1 MKRKPFHRL
10 APLLLVLVPLLNGQP
25 SVPASSTADSD
36 QNGPAYI
43 LGPNDELS
51 IWALGITDFSDKP
64 VRVDPNGYLDLPL
77 VGRARVAGL
86 TIEQFKT
93 ELTEMLHSYVR
104 QPQVSVRMTDS
115 RSQPVSVLGA
125 VKNPGIVQLQGT
137 KNLTE
142 VLSLAGGLSPDAGD
156 QVKLTR
162 SLRYGKI
169 PLPDAKVDPEG
180 KFDIAQVSLRSIM
193 QARSPEENIQI
204 LGHDVITVP
213 RADMVY
219 VIGEVGKSGGFPL
232 QEKEGISVL
241 QALSLA
247 GGVSRFAAL
256 SSTRILRASADGG
269 SRIEIPLDLK
279 RLLSG
284 KRDDVQMKPGDILFI
299 PNSLSKNASL
309 RAIETAIQLATGLAV
324 FRYQ

>member
-1 MKRKPFHRL
+1 MPE
-10 APLLLVLVPLLNGQP
+10 
-25 SVPASSTADSD
+25 T
-36 QNGPAYI
+36 
-43 LGPNDELS
+43 
-51 IWALGITDFSDKP
+51 
-64 VRVDPNGYLDLPL
+64 
-77 VGRARVAGL
+77 
-86 TIEQFKT
+86 
-93 ELTEMLHSYVR
+93 
-104 QPQVSVRMTDS
+104 
-115 RSQPVSVLGA
+115 
-125 VKNPGIVQLQGT
+125 
-137 KNLTE
+137 
-142 VLSLAGGLSPDAGD
+142 
-156 QVKLTR
+156 QVKITR

-169 PLPDAKVDPEG
+169 PLPDAKMDPEG
-180 KFDIAQVSLRSIM
+180 EFNIAQVSLLSIM

-204 LGHDVITVP
+204 LGHDVTTVP

-219 VIGEVGKSGGFPL
+219 VIREVGKSGGFPL

-279 RLLSG
+279 QLLSG

-309 RAIETAIQLATGLAV
+309 RAIETAIQLGTGLAV
-324 FRYQ
+324 FRYR

>member
-1 MKRKPFHRL
+1 
-10 APLLLVLVPLLNGQP
+10 
-25 SVPASSTADSD
+25 
-36 QNGPAYI
+36 
-43 LGPNDELS
+43 
-51 IWALGITDFSDKP
+51 
-64 VRVDPNGYLDLPL
+64 
-77 VGRARVAGL
+77 
-86 TIEQFKT
+86 
-93 ELTEMLHSYVR
+93 MLHSYVR

-156 QVKLTR
+156 QVKITR
-162 SLRYGKI
+162 SLRYGQI

-180 KFDIAQVSLRSIM
+180 EFNIAQVSLRSIM
-193 QARSPEENIQI
+193 QARSPKENIQI

-284 KRDDVQMKPGDILFI
+284 KRDDVQMKPGDILFV

-309 RAIETAIQLATGLAV
+309 RAIETAIQLGTGLAV
-324 FRYQ
+324 FRYR

>member
-36 QNGPAYI
+36 QNGSTYV

-125 VKNPGIVQLQGT
+125 VRNPGIVQLQGT

-156 QVKLTR
+156 QVKITR
-162 SLRYGKI
+162 SLRYGQI
-169 PLPDAKVDPEG
+169 PLPDTKVDPEG
-180 KFDIAQVSLRSIM
+180 EFNIAQVSLRSIM

-256 SSTRILRASADGG
+256 ASTRILRASADGG

-284 KRDDVQMKPGDILFI
+284 KRDDVQMKPGDILFV

-309 RAIETAIQLATGLAV
+309 RAIETAIQLGTGLAV
-324 FRYQ
+324 FR

>member
-10 APLLLVLVPLLNGQP
+10 APLLLVLVPLLHGQP
-25 SVPASSTADSD
+25 SVPANSTADPD
-36 QNGPAYI
+36 QNGPAYV

-93 ELTEMLHSYVR
+93 ELTEMLYSYVR

-169 PLPDAKVDPEG
+169 PLPDAKVDPE
-180 KFDIAQVSLRSIM
+180 KEFNIAQVSLRSIM

-269 SRIEIPLDLK
+269 SPIEIPLDLK
-279 RLLSG
+279 RMLSG
-284 KRDDVQMKPGDILFI
+284 KRDDVQMKPEDILFV

-309 RAIETAIQLATGLAV
+309 RAIETAIQLGTGLAV
-324 FRYQ
+324 FRYR

>member
-10 APLLLVLVPLLNGQP
+10 APLLLVLVPLLHGQP
-25 SVPASSTADSD
+25 SVHASSTADPD
-36 QNGPAYI
+36 QNGPAYV

-77 VGRARVAGL
+77 VGRVRVAGL

-125 VKNPGIVQLQGT
+125 VRNPGIVQLQGT

-162 SLRYGKI
+162 SLSYGKI
-169 PLPDAKVDPEG
+169 PLPDAKVDPDGE
-180 KFDIAQVSLRSIM
+180 FNIAQVSLRSIM

-204 LGHDVITVP
+204 LAHDVITVP

-284 KRDDVQMKPGDILFI
+284 KRDDLQMKPGDILFV

-309 RAIETAIQLATGLAV
+309 RAIETAIQLGTGLAV
-324 FRYQ
+324 FRYR

>member
-142 VLSLAGGLSPDAGD
+142 VLSLAGGLSTDAGD
-156 QVKLTR
+156 QVKITR

-269 SRIEIPLDLK
+269 SPIEIPLDLK

-309 RAIETAIQLATGLAV
+309 RAIETAIQLGTGLAV
-324 FRYQ
+324 FRYR

>member
-25 SVPASSTADSD
+25 SVPANSTADSD
-36 QNGPAYI
+36 QNGPAYV

-64 VRVDPNGYLDLPL
+64 VRVEPNGYLDLPL

-125 VKNPGIVQLQGT
+125 VKNPGIIQLQGT

-156 QVKLTR
+156 QVKITR
-162 SLRYGKI
+162 SLRYGQI

-180 KFDIAQVSLRSIM
+180 EFNTAQVSLRSIM
-193 QARSPEENIQI
+193 QARSPKENIQI

-284 KRDDVQMKPGDILFI
+284 KRDDVQMKAGDILFI

-309 RAIETAIQLATGLAV
+309 RAIETAIQLGTGLAV
-324 FRYQ
+324 FR

>member
-269 SRIEIPLDLK
+269 SPIEIPLDL
-279 RLLSG
+279 SG
-284 KRDDVQMKPGDILFI
+284 CCR
-299 PNSLSKNASL
+299 AS
-309 RAIETAIQLATGLAV
+309 AMMCK
-324 FRYQ
+324 

>member
-10 APLLLVLVPLLNGQP
+10 APLLLVLVPLLHGQP
-25 SVPASSTADSD
+25 SVPANSTPDPD
-36 QNGPAYI
+36 QNGPAYV

-93 ELTEMLHSYVR
+93 ELTEMLYSYVR

-142 VLSLAGGLSPDAGD
+142 VLSLAGGLSTDAGD
-156 QVKLTR
+156 QVKITR

-169 PLPDAKVDPEG
+169 PLPDAKVDPE
-180 KFDIAQVSLRSIM
+180 KEFNIAQVSLRSIM

-279 RLLSG
+279 QLLSG

-309 RAIETAIQLATGLAV
+309 RAIETAIQLGTGLAV
-324 FRYQ
+324 FRYR

>member
-10 APLLLVLVPLLNGQP
+10 APLLLVLVPLLNGQL
-25 SVPASSTADSD
+25 SVPASSTADPD
-36 QNGPAYI
+36 QNGPTYV

-77 VGRARVAGL
+77 VGRVRVAGL

-125 VKNPGIVQLQGT
+125 VRNPGIVQLQGT

-180 KFDIAQVSLRSIM
+180 EFNIAQVSLRSIM

-204 LGHDVITVP
+204 LGHDVITIP

-309 RAIETAIQLATGLAV
+309 RAIETAIQLGTGLAV
-324 FRYQ
+324 FRYR